1 MSDVQPINFDPEDM
15 TDLYTLY
22 KSDPEFVKVLKQNA
36 NNEFLKNNGG
46 GGGEGGDITA
56 SQITDSTAIGRS
68 VLTAATAA
76 AARTAI
82 GAGTGNGTSNLAIG
96 TTSTTA
102 KAGNYQPTAA
112 NISDATA
119 VGRSVLTATDA
130 AAARTAIGAGTSNLA
145 LGTTATTAK
154 AGDYQPTWAQV
165 SGKPTTFAPVVAT
178 ATVTGGVKAAASQAD
193 SVAADIET
201 LVADFN
207 SLLAKLKAAG
217 IML

>member
-1 MSDVQPINFDPEDM
+1 MDGIERSFDPEEM

-22 KSDPEFVKVLKQNA
+22 KSDMEYVKVLKQNA
-36 NNEFLKNNGG
+36 NNIFLKEN
-46 GGGEGGDITA
+46 GEGSEITA

-68 VLTAATAA
+68 VLTAATEA

-82 GAGTGNGTSNLAIG
+82 GAGTGNSNLAIG

-102 KAGNYQPTAA
+102 KAGDYVPDWTEVTGKP
-112 NISDATA
+112 ATFPP
-119 VGRSVLTATDA
+119 
-130 AAARTAIGAGTSNLA
+130 AI
-145 LGTTATTAK
+145 GTTATTAK

-165 SGKPTTFAPVVAT
+165 SGKPATFAPVVAT

-193 SVAADIET
+193 SVATDTET